1 MIINSSMMAAYDNFL
16 EKMYLDREEE
26 NERLIELEEDNWVEN
41 KSLSE
46 LTEEM
51 TRHWLDPEFFD
62 EERMFEVANEIKRRH
77 KWDW

>member
-16 EKMYLDREEE
+16 EQMYLDREEE